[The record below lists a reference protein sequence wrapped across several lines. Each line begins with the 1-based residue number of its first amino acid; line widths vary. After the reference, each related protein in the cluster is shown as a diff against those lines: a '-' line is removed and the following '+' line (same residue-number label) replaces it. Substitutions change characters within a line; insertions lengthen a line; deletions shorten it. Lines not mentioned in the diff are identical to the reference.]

1 MSILELKVSGECEID
16 GCCKIVL
23 RIRLRVGVSVR
34 IDYVVLVRLREL
46 VIR

>member
-1 MSILELKVSGECEID
+1 MKASGECEID
-16 GCCKIVL
+16 DCCMIVL
-23 RIRLRVGVSVR
+23 RIRLRVGVGVR

>member
-1 MSILELKVSGECEID
+1 M
-16 GCCKIVL
+16 IVL
-23 RIRLRVGVSVR
+23 RIRLRVGVGVR